1 MTEFDRCPSCDKPVQ
16 SRVAL
21 LDHLEF
27 GHQIEDPVG
36 YMLDLQH
43 VPRRRYDRRPLF
55 AWAGVVAVIL
65 AAVVGGIAALSGAG
79 PDDEPDLA
87 AASSGAVVDD
97 PTSTPTTDAPPT
109 TAAPDVEA
117 SASTTV
123 PTTAAPP
130 PTTPPAA
137 TAPSPTA
144 AEPVP
149 AASFRK
155 PFLGDASVVS
165 CSTVGAEDVYVVGFT
180 LSGARDIVLGGESFL
195 GDSGDGAHEILHAT
209 PSGTTGWLD
218 RIVVTDGDGDEHVVP
233 ITPPLHLGGCSA

>member
-27 GHQIEDPVG
+27 GHGVEDPVG
-36 YMLDLQH
+36 HVLELQH
-43 VPRRRYDRRPLF
+43 VPRRKYDRRPMF
-55 AWAGVVAVIL
+55 AWAGVVAAIL
-65 AAVVGGIAALSGAG
+65 AIVVGGIGALSGAG
-79 PDDEPDLA
+79 GDDDPDLA
-87 AASSGAVVDD
+87 AASSDPADVA
-97 PTSTPTTDAPPT
+97 PTSSSTTSAPSAPAEVTSTTTPATTTTLPTTTLAP
-109 TAAPDVEA
+109 
-117 SASTTV
+117 TTV
-123 PTTAAPP
+123 PT
-130 PTTPPAA
+130 
-137 TAPSPTA
+137 SV
-144 AEPVP
+144 PV
-149 AASFRK
+149 ASFRK
-155 PFLGDASVVS
+155 PFLVDAHVVS
-165 CSTVGAEDVYVVGFT
+165 CSTVGTEDVYVVGFT